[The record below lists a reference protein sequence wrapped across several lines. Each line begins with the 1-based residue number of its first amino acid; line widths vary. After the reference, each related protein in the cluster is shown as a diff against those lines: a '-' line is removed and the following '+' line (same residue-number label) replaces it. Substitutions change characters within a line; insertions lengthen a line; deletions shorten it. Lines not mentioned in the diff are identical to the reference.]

1 MQNKIS
7 DANEPQNFEAALN
20 QLEGIVK
27 KMETGELS
35 LEDALKNFEEGIR
48 LSRDCQT
55 SLKNA
60 EQKVQLLTEKNG
72 STQTESFLSN
82 LIEE

>member
-1 MQNKIS
+1 MQN
-7 DANEPQNFEAALN
+7 NLPTEPQNFEAALN

-35 LEDALKNFEEGIR
+35 LEDALKHFEEGIR
-48 LSRDCQT
+48 LSRDCQI

-60 EQKVQLLTEKNG
+60 EQKVQLLSEKNG
-72 STQTESFLSN
+72 SIQTEPFLSE
-82 LIEE
+82 LLDE